1 MSPEN
6 QFAPFNRI
14 AGGKSIG
21 PNRPIAEYLAGTKK
35 FARRNVMAALPIV
48 RPALLIFGRA
58 HRHVSRD
65 DEIMSHSRSV
75 VTGETTMQKTFAIL
89 GATLIAAATIQTA
102 AASDRHHAR
111 KAQPA
116 PITQSVRDS
125 NAALWPSQPT
135 APDWS
140 RYANGAMSAPA
151 GR

>member
-1 MSPEN
+1 M
-6 QFAPFNRI
+6 
-14 AGGKSIG
+14 
-21 PNRPIAEYLAGTKK
+21 
-35 FARRNVMAALPIV
+35 ARRNVKVAP
-48 RPALLIFGRA
+48 LIFARP

-65 DEIMSHSRSV
+65 DEHISHSRSV

-102 AASDRHHAR
+102 AASDRHHSR

>member
-1 MSPEN
+1 M
-6 QFAPFNRI
+6 RKTI
-14 AGGKSIG
+14 A
-21 PNRPIAEYLAGTKK
+21 
-35 FARRNVMAALPIV
+35 
-48 RPALLIFGRA
+48 IF
-58 HRHVSRD
+58 
-65 DEIMSHSRSV
+65 
-75 VTGETTMQKTFAIL
+75 

-102 AASDRHHAR
+102 AASDRHHVR

-135 APDWS
+135 GPDWS